1 MKVREIGAI
10 VYEVVDMERSIAFY
24 RDTLGLELLE
34 RPLDGIAVFKT
45 APNSQTALV
54 LHQEDVNPTAEAY
67 AILVVDNVVAV
78 VEELKGQDVTVLS
91 DAEGSLNEWLTIVA
105 DPDGNRVALYQ

>member
-1 MKVREIGAI
+1 MEVREIGAI

-24 RDTLGLELLE
+24 RDTLGLELLS
-34 RPLDGIAVFKT
+34 RPLDGMAIFKS
-45 APNSQTALV
+45 APDSQVYLV
-54 LHQEDVNPTAEAY
+54 LRQEDVNPTAEAY
-67 AILVVDNVVAV
+67 AVLVVDNVVAA

-91 DAEGSLNEWLTIVA
+91 DAEESPNEWLTIVA